1 MAYQKD
7 YKFLFEDGATATLQA
22 KGKAQARLTLSMVA
36 SDRVGQT
43 AIGWVEGEEDKTF
56 KLKVTKIN

>member
-7 YKFLFEDGATATLQA
+7 YKFVFEDGATVTLQA
-22 KGKAQARLTLSMVA
+22 KSKFQARITLSMFA

-43 AIGWVEGEEDKTF
+43 AIGFVEGEEDKTF
-56 KLKVTKIN
+56 KVKVEKL

>member
-7 YKFLFEDGATATLQA
+7 YKFVFEDGATATLQA
-22 KGKAQARLTLSMVA
+22 KSKFLARLTLSMFA

-43 AIGWVEGEEDKTF
+43 AIGFVEGEEDKTF
-56 KLKVTKIN
+56 KAKVEKLE